1 MTIENVM
8 PLFEG
13 DFFSMKFFDDETNI
27 PLELNYNKK
36 EYGENYSTLT
46 EMLITRLH
54 IVGMAVGEFYVDLY
68 NGFDHMK
75 MIEFTKDRF
84 DVSALTNNEIFDKIM
99 GICFRTLY
107 VDKEIDEEFYEN
119 VELFLDMLEYI
130 DLH

>member
-13 DFFSMKFFDDETNI
+13 DFFSMRFLDDETSI
-27 PLELNYNKK
+27 PLELNYNKT
-36 EYGENYSTLT
+36 EYGENYSTLA
-46 EMLITRLH
+46 EMLVARLH

-75 MIEFTKDRF
+75 MIDFTKERF

-99 GICFRTLY
+99 GICLRTLY
-107 VDKEIDEEFYEN
+107 VDKEIDEEFNEN
-119 VELFLDMLEYI
+119 VELFLDMLEYM